1 MISRSFLTAMGALE
15 NRRAYSIVSEYTI
28 EFQGYQV
35 YTYTRYEQCI
45 FLDILWF

>member
-1 MISRSFLTAMGALE
+1 MISKSFLTAMGAPE
-15 NRRAYSIVSEYTI
+15 NKRSYSIVSEYTI
-28 EFQGYQV
+28 EFQVYQV